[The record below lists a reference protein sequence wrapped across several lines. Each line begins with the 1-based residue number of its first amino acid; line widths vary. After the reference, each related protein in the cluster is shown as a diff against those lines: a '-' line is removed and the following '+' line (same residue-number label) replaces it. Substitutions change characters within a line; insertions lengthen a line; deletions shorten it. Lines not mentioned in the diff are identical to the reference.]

1 MSISNYKAARDK
13 LTFRD
18 DVEEEVDEVD
28 EELEEDSDEESED
41 DDEDTNLIDE
51 LK

>member
-1 MSISNYKAARDK
+1 MSIKSYQEARNK
-13 LTFRD
+13 LTFR
-18 DVEEEVDEVD
+18 DEVD

>member
-18 DVEEEVDEVD
+18 DVEEEVDEV
-28 EELEEDSDEESED
+28 EEDDESEAD
-41 DDEDTNLIDE
+41 LSDLI
-51 LK
+51 K